1 MKTLL
6 LLLVSFTL
14 ALFTASSAQAGQQPD
29 RCVVGI
35 VLDTSPTSNWSQ
47 LRKAAENIFKSAGVH
62 DTVLLLEVRGRHTH
76 LRFSCIKRGQD
87 YDLDRFTSALNA
99 TTADWFINADL
110 ARALDGPIY
119 EKLLQH
125 AGKEGRAI
133 IFILSEGDLSS
144 RQAAAIC
151 KFADKVKAA
160 HSWPLL
166 LASSLEK
173 TNRQLLIAAGK
184 GRLQR
189 CKLADA
195 ADRAFLEKLIHRIRS
210 SIPTAAEKITAT
222 QPIVTKVRKVMA
234 SDKDASAKPQSG
246 EGLPPRVQQP
256 RASAEPNG
264 AIAKLPARPVKKPRA
279 LKEASEKKTP
289 EPNKPNLVVSKA
301 KESEPV
307 DRGDAEPSKKV
318 KPTVSIVARPPKL
331 TQSVRQELADTDES
345 RLVSTSPNEA
355 VSRNKHKQRISAPSA
370 FVQRA
375 KPPAKVNLKAPHTS
389 RPSPF
394 SSLITRLLAIS
405 GISTVTIIAFLLI
418 YGWAAAASWQRK
430 VQNPVETARRE
441 EEKQTR
447 LLMARVGG
455 SSYCLGSPQ
464 HFSSV
469 HLGSSAENTIRVNSE
484 SIEPRHLRIYRRR
497 SNFFIRNLAKT
508 PVIANGQEIGR
519 KKRYRLTFPAAVC
532 LGEGVTVHLFL
543 AKSAGKKQS
552 KREESKNG
560 K

>member
-6 LLLVSFTL
+6 VLLVSFTS
-14 ALFTASSAQAGQQPD
+14 ALFTASSVQADQLSD
-29 RCVVGI
+29 KCVMSI
-35 VLDTSPTSNWSQ
+35 LLDTSPTGRWNQ
-47 LRKAAENIFKSAGVH
+47 IRRAAENLYRSCEIG
-62 DTVLLLEVRGRHTH
+62 DTVLFFSVRGRHTH
-76 LRFSCIKRGQD
+76 LKFSCIKRCTD
-87 YDLDRFTSALNA
+87 VELDSFYSALR
-99 TTADWFINADL
+99 TSTADWFINADL

-184 GRLQR
+184 GRLQW

-195 ADRAFLEKLIHRIRS
+195 ADRAFLEKLTHKIRS
-210 SIPTAAEKITAT
+210 SIPIAAEKITAT

-234 SDKDASAKPQSG
+234 SDKDVLAKPQSG

-256 RASAEPNG
+256 RASAGPNG

-289 EPNKPNLVVSKA
+289 EPNKPSLPVSKA

-370 FVQRA
+370 VVQRA

-389 RPSPF
+389 RSAPF
-394 SSLITRLLAIS
+394 SSLTTRLLAIGGVS
-405 GISTVTIIAFLLI
+405 VVTIIVFLLI

-441 EEKQTR
+441 EEKQPR

-464 HFSSV
+464 HFSSA

-519 KKRYRLTFPAAVC
+519 KKRYRLTFPVAVS